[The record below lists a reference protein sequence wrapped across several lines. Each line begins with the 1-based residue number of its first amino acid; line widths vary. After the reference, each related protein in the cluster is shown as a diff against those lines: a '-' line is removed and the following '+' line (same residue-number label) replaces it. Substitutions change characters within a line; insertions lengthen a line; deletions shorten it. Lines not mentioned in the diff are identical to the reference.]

1 MALAS
6 AHTSSLGVISI
17 IIILSAITASIALT
31 EFGIGGIAQGQ
42 AGTMSLT
49 PQQKEA
55 MCDPS
60 NPKLKVVNMTESKI
74 CGIPVTIKV
83 AKRSAAASTATT
95 SSENNTS
102 SSILPL
108 IVP

>member
-1 MALAS
+1 MVLAS
-6 AHTSSLGVISI
+6 VHTLSLGVISI
-17 IIILSAITASIALT
+17 IIILSAIIASLSLT
-31 EFGIGGIAQGQ
+31 EFGTVGIAQGQ
-42 AGTMSLT
+42 AAPMSLT
-49 PQQKEA
+49 PQQKAA
-55 MCDPS
+55 MCNPS
-60 NPKLKVVNMTESKI
+60 NPKLKIVNMTESKI